1 MVSPVDGALW
11 HNSNSN
17 KHISQNQKTNQSRRF
32 KKKGALHF
40 TNQCLPTKMFSKNL
54 STIYGLKPLVNNSY
68 DVDNAV
74 TPYRTPWCCKGRS
87 SNDRPSASMIPQISP
102 EASESDP
109 EDSLID
115 DWLWA
120 REPRTGRFEN
130 GNVWMWMWMC
140 RSAFV
145 VKTMNPNISV
155 IGSHEYWL
163 RNQKNRFTKKS
174 RSTTWMDV
182 FAFFLLLDN

>member
-11 HNSNSN
+11 HNSKSN
-17 KHISQNQKTNQSRRF
+17 KHISQNQIENNLGVS
-32 KKKGALHF
+32 KKRCF

-54 STIYGLKPLVNNSY
+54 STIYGLKTFGKNSY

-115 DWLWA
+115 DWLWS
-120 REPRTGRFEN
+120 EPRTGRFEN
-130 GNVWMWMWMC
+130 GNVWMDVVW

-155 IGSHEYWL
+155 LVLMNIGWE
-163 RNQKNRFTKKS
+163 TKKIAS
-174 RSTTWMDV
+174 AKKVVQQLGWM
-182 FAFFLLLDN
+182 FLLFFLLLDN